1 MSLIITVT
9 ELSLIPDPRLV
20 MTVTKCFP
28 SLETASGADEAAIQ
42 ALNAKAGEI
51 VVIGQDERNVGSTDP
66 SQWWEEQRSVQEL
79 LVHPL
84 CHPGEIRVYFG
95 CRNQL
100 RHSPTSIPSLPP
112 YLTPI

>member
-1 MSLIITVT
+1 
-9 ELSLIPDPRLV
+9 

-28 SLETASGADEAAIQ
+28 SLETASGTDQAAIE

-51 VVIGQDERNVGSTDP
+51 VVIGQDEKNVGSTDP

-84 CHPGEIRVYFG
+84 CHPGKGENNCEID
-95 CRNQL
+95 Q
-100 RHSPTSIPSLPP
+100 SLG
-112 YLTPI
+112 